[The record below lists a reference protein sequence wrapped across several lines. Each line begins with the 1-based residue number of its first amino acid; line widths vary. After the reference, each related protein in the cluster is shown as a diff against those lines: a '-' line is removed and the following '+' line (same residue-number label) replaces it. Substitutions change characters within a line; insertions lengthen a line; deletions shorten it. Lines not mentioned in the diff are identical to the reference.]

1 MSFFLFT
8 FLDWTGCDICF
19 IVTLA
24 YLESKASSTL
34 MFRNVI
40 SLKLVVGTYMGGA
53 TPVYNGKNILGVHLG
68 FSFYRIPRVPPWLGL
83 WKVDNMLPSFRRD
96 KFCSTLPK
104 YWPAII
110 NWRSYVFDSY
120 CILITSPVP
129 STQYWMQTI
138 IIYWSKQSLNLK
150 ETRNSYFRVT
160 SKNHWLMFVSWK

>member
-8 FLDWTGCDICF
+8 FLYWTGCDICF

-24 YLESKASSTL
+24 SLESKASSTL

-40 SLKLVVGTYMGGA
+40 SLKLVVRTYMGGA
-53 TPVYNGKNILGVHLG
+53 TPVYNGKNIPGVPLG

-83 WKVDNMLPSFRRD
+83 WKVDNMQPSFRRD

-104 YWPAII
+104 YWPAIT
-110 NWRSYVFDSY
+110 NWCSYVFDSY

-129 STQYWMQTI
+129 STILNGNDHNLLVKTI
-138 IIYWSKQSLNLK
+138 
-150 ETRNSYFRVT
+150 V
-160 SKNHWLMFVSWK
+160 